1 MVLLQH
7 RLNVKLSQR
16 QILTP
21 GLVQMVSVLA
31 LNKLELKDMITAE
44 MVENPVLE
52 ELEDAVPMLDD
63 VGRQEEER
71 DRIAAKAT
79 TEENPI
85 TATETKDPF
94 EEIDFGSFFQ
104 EYLDPGYRSSGEMEE
119 IEKPSFENFL
129 SKPGNLT
136 DHLLWQLGAI
146 SLRPPVHE
154 AAEII
159 IGNLNED
166 GYLIASDE
174 EILGIVPVAAPE
186 ADAETQAKIV
196 GEAEALGIAAVVP
209 DPASLESAPDSAS
222 LDPAS
227 DNLASDD
234 TATVDSAP
242 ESDFSSL
249 DPTAGSA
256 HLSAS
261 GLSDYRTPS
270 SDLTSLDQPPVKSLG
285 EGWTV
290 EALQEEAAQRSAYT
304 SAQSAL
310 RNAPAP
316 APARNDAAYGKSTTA
331 ASEPSASASPNP
343 PSANNGAASGH
354 AATAAR
360 MQVSFTLPDLH
371 EALEVVRQL
380 DPPGIACRDL
390 RECLLR
396 QLRYHMQQLQQGR
409 DRNGATPN
417 AANGSATANGAA
429 TSSGGASANGTANT
443 NGAAP
448 TDSTEQVLNDAIA
461 VVDQHLHAVT
471 LKQFKEIA
479 KAIGRSVE
487 AVQVALDY
495 VRTLD
500 PRPGLQYN
508 KTPARLIEPDV
519 AFVKH
524 GDEWLII
531 MNDEDMPQLRLNP
544 AYKRLLTR
552 EGNDKDTRNYVK
564 DRYKSAIQLI
574 KNIEQRKQTITKV
587 CYSIVARQ
595 QDFLERGIDQLK
607 PMMIKEVAE
616 EIGVHPSTVSRAVA
630 NKYVHT
636 PQGVF
641 ELRYFFSESVQGPE
655 GGGTSLLI
663 LKRRVKKLIEDEDP
677 SRPLTDEQI
686 TRILQSQGIDVTRRT
701 VAKYREDMKI
711 PSTHQRRVKK

>member
-1 MVLLQH
+1 MLLQH
-7 RLNVKLSQR
+7 KLNVKLSQR

-31 LNKLELKDMITAE
+31 LNKLELKDMINAE

-52 ELEDAVPMLDD
+52 ELEDAIPMLDD

-71 DRIAAKAT
+71 DRLAAKV
-79 TEENPI
+79 
-85 TATETKDPF
+85 TAPAEDGPTIADEKKDPF

-104 EYLDPGYRSSGEMEE
+104 DYLDPGYRSSGEMEE

-129 SKPGNLT
+129 SKPGNLS

-146 SLRPPVHE
+146 SVRPPVHQ
-154 AAEII
+154 AAELI
-159 IGNLNED
+159 IGNLNEE

-174 EILGIVPVAAPE
+174 ELLGIAPVAAPE
-186 ADAETQAKIV
+186 ADVEVAAKIV
-196 GEAEALGIAAVVP
+196 GEAEALGIAVAEAAHETSDLETFPLETSVLSPEDLAAENVGHLKLTAEGAGTESFATDVEPNVELDVHP
-209 DPASLESAPDSAS
+209 DLETTMAAEPPLPGASSPGT
-222 LDPAS
+222 
-227 DNLASDD
+227 
-234 TATVDSAP
+234 TAT
-242 ESDFSSL
+242 
-249 DPTAGSA
+249 G
-256 HLSAS
+256 
-261 GLSDYRTPS
+261 TPA
-270 SDLTSLDQPPVKSLG
+270 TG
-285 EGWTV
+285 
-290 EALQEEAAQRSAYT
+290 
-304 SAQSAL
+304 
-310 RNAPAP
+310 
-316 APARNDAAYGKSTTA
+316 
-331 ASEPSASASPNP
+331 
-343 PSANNGAASGH
+343 
-354 AATAAR
+354 AATATAR
-360 MQVSFTLPDLH
+360 MAILDFTVPDLH
-371 EALEVVRQL
+371 EALEVVRQF

-390 RECLLR
+390 RECLLY
-396 QLRYHMQQLQQGR
+396 QLRYHLEQLQLHR
-409 DRNGATPN
+409 
-417 AANGSATANGAA
+417 NGSAL
-429 TSSGGASANGTANT
+429 
-443 NGAAP
+443 
-448 TDSTEQVLNDAIA
+448 TEQVVRDAIA
-461 VVDQHLHAVT
+461 VVDQHLKAVT
-471 LKQFKEIA
+471 LKQFKEIGR
-479 KAIGRSVE
+479 AIGRPVE
-487 AVQVALDY
+487 AVQTALEY

-500 PRPGLQYN
+500 PRPGLRYN
-508 KTPARLIEPDV
+508 KVPARLIEPDV

-524 GDEWLII
+524 GDEWLVI

-544 AYKRLLTR
+544 AYKRLMTR
-552 EGNDKDTRNYVK
+552 DGNDRDTRTYVK

-574 KNIEQRKQTITKV
+574 KNIEQRKQTIAKV

-663 LKRRVKKLIEDEDP
+663 LKRRVKKLIEEEDP

-686 TRILQSQGIDVTRRT
+686 TRILQSQGIQVTRRT